1 MAAKTEEKA
10 RSEAAGESGGHAR
23 AKPRRLIIVDA
34 PGYVYRAF
42 FALPPMTRPDGTPIQ
57 AVYGFCNM
65 MLKLMDEYPDDDIV
79 VVFDA
84 GGPTFREE
92 IYEQYKAQREPPP
105 PEMEVQFPL
114 VRRAAEAFDLPVI
127 EVPGYEADD
136 VIATLTRLAREQGRE
151 VIIVSAD
158 KDLMQLVGEGVVMW
172 HPIKEVPIGPE
183 EVRERFGVGPE
194 HVRDVLALAGDPTD
208 NVPGV
213 RGIGLKTAAELVREF
228 GSLENILA
236 NLDKIR
242 QPRRRQ
248 MLAEQADLARLS
260 YELVGL
266 DDHVPLPVSLE
277 DLRRRPLDPKKLL
290 DFFRENAFRSL
301 IVRIEEVAEE
311 AARER
316 AVEKAA
322 RKAAAQR
329 LGIFDLGTLDRVLGE
344 ARERGIL
351 AVDLETDSLAV
362 DRARIVGVCLAT
374 EEGTGW
380 YVPVD
385 HRDALGNRVNGQL
398 DLDAV
403 LERLRP
409 VLADPT
415 VLKVGHNIKFDL
427 AILERHG
434 VEVAP
439 VGDSMLLS
447 YAANGTAHGHGLDEL
462 AKRYLDYDTLTYAEL
477 CGRGAKQISFDCVPV
492 ERAVEY
498 GAEDADITLRLHHA
512 LRRLVLGERVVR
524 VYETLDRPLVPIV
537 ARMERWGIRVDR
549 ERLRELSRTF
559 GERMA
564 ELEKRAREL
573 AGTRFNLGSPRQLGE
588 VLARELRR
596 IGGRRTSTGAL
607 STSADILEELADQGV
622 ELARVAL
629 EWRQLQKLQRTYC
642 DALIE
647 QANPETGRVHTSFN
661 LAATST
667 GRLSSSDPN
676 LQNIPIRTEEG
687 RLIRAAFVAEDGY
700 VLMSADYSQI
710 ELRVIAHL
718 ADVKG
723 LREAFEKGLD
733 IHSAAAAA
741 MFGVP
746 IDQVDYEYRRAA
758 KVINYGIVYGIGPQ
772 GLAQRLGVPV
782 EKARA
787 YIETYFQ
794 RYPEIRAYMERV
806 VEAAREKGWV
816 QTLYGRRCVIADIN
830 HRVPSRRNAAE
841 RQAINAPV
849 QGTAADI
856 MKRAMIRIDRE
867 LARAGSG
874 ARMLLQVHDELV
886 FEVPEEEVER
896 TAQLVRELM
905 EHAAPQLSVPLGVE
919 LGWGRN
925 WAEAH

>member
-1 MAAKTEEKA
+1 MAGEAKTAE
-10 RSEAAGESGGHAR
+10 RTAAESAQE
-23 AKPRRLIIVDA
+23 KPRQLIIVDA

-57 AVYGFCNM
+57 AVYGFSNM
-65 MLKLMDEYPDDDIV
+65 ILKLMDQYPDDDIV

-84 GGPTFREE
+84 AGPTFREE
-92 IYEQYKAQREPPP
+92 IYAPYKAQREPPP
-105 PEMEVQFPL
+105 PEMKVQFPL
-114 VRRAAEAFDLPVI
+114 VRRAAEAFDLPVV

-136 VIATLTRLAREQGRE
+136 VIATLTRLARERGRE
-151 VIIVSAD
+151 VMIVSAD
-158 KDLMQLVGEGVVMW
+158 KDLMQLVGPGVVMW
-172 HPIKEVPIGPE
+172 HPIREQSIGPE

-194 HVRDVLALAGDPTD
+194 KVRDVLALAGDPTD

-213 RGIGLKTAAELVREF
+213 RGIGIKTAAQLVEEF
-228 GSLENILA
+228 GSLEDILA
-236 NLDKIR
+236 NLDRIR

-260 YELVGL
+260 YELVKL
-266 DDHVPLPVSLE
+266 NDHVPLPVSLE
-277 DLRRRPLDPKKLL
+277 DLRRRPPDPKKLL

-301 IVRIEEVAEE
+301 IVRLEEVAEQAAKERE
-311 AARER
+311 AAKQRE
-316 AVEKAA
+316 AEKAA
-322 RKAAAQR
+322 ARR
-329 LGIFDLGTLDRVLGE
+329 LGVFDFETL
-344 ARERGIL
+344 ERIL
-351 AVDLETDSLAV
+351 ADARARGLLALDLETDSLAV
-362 DRARIVGVCLAT
+362 DRARIVGLCLAT
-374 EEGTGW
+374 EEGTGF

-385 HRDALGNRVNGQL
+385 HRDAQGNRVNGQL
-398 DLDAV
+398 PCDAV

-409 VLADPT
+409 VLKDPG

-439 VGDSMLLS
+439 VADSMLLS

-462 AKRYLDYDTLTYAEL
+462 ARRYLDYETLTYAEL
-477 CGRGAKQISFDCVPV
+477 CGRGAKQISFDRVPV
-492 ERAVEY
+492 ERAIAY
-498 GAEDADITLRLHHA
+498 GGEDADITLRLHHA
-512 LRRLVLGERVVR
+512 LWRLVVGEQVVR
-524 VYETLDRPLVPIV
+524 VYETLDRPLVPII

-549 ERLRELSRTF
+549 KRLHELSRTF

-564 ELEKRAREL
+564 ELEKRAWEL
-573 AGTRFNLGSPRQLGE
+573 AGTGFNLGSPRQIGE
-588 VLARELRR
+588 VLVRELKR
-596 IGGRRTSTGAL
+596 IGARRTSTGAL

-622 ELARVAL
+622 ELARIVL

-647 QANPETGRVHTSFN
+647 QANPKTGRVHTSFN

-687 RLIRAAFVAEDGY
+687 RLIRAAFVAEDGW

-710 ELRVIAHL
+710 ELRVLAHL
-718 ADVKG
+718 ADVAG
-723 LREAFEKGLD
+723 LKEAFAQGLD
-733 IHSAAAAA
+733 VHAAAAAA
-741 MFGVP
+741 MFGIPVA
-746 IDQVDYEYRRAA
+746 QVDYEYRRAA

-787 YIETYFQ
+787 YIETYFE

-806 VEAAREKGWV
+806 VEAAREKGYV
-816 QTLYGRRCVIADIN
+816 QTLYGRRCAIADIN

-867 LARAGSG
+867 LARAGLG

-886 FEVPEEEVER
+886 FEVPEAEVER
-896 TAQLVRELM
+896 TADLVRGLM
-905 EHAAPQLSVPLGVE
+905 EQAAPQLTVPLEVE
-919 LGWGRN
+919 LGWGRS

>member
-1 MAAKTEEKA
+1 MAGEAQVAERE
-10 RSEAAGESGGHAR
+10 SGAAGAQ
-23 AKPRRLIIVDA
+23 AKPRRLIVVDA

-57 AVYGFCNM
+57 AVYGFSNM
-65 MLKLMDEYPDDDIV
+65 ILKLMDRYPDDDIV

-84 GGPTFREE
+84 AGPTFREE
-92 IYEQYKAQREPPP
+92 IYGQYKAQREPPP

-114 VRRAAEAFDLPVI
+114 VRRAAEAFDLPVL

-158 KDLMQLVGEGVVMW
+158 KDLMQLVGPGVVMW
-172 HPIKEVPIGPE
+172 HPIKEQFIGPE

-194 HVRDVLALAGDPTD
+194 KVRDVLALAGDPTD

-213 RGIGLKTAAELVREF
+213 RGIGVKTAAQLVEEF
-228 GSLENILA
+228 GSLENILT
-236 NLDKIR
+236 NLDRIR

-266 DDHVPLPVSLE
+266 DDRVPLPVSLDE
-277 DLRRRPLDPKKLL
+277 LRRRPPDPKKLL

-301 IVRIEEVAEE
+301 IIRIEEVAEQ
-311 AARER
+311 AAKER
-316 AVEKAA
+316 AAEKAA
-322 RKAAAQR
+322 ARR
-329 LGIFDLGTLDRVLGE
+329 IGVFDVE
-344 ARERGIL
+344 ALERILSDARARGIL
-351 AVDLETDSLAV
+351 ALDLETDSLAV
-362 DRARIVGVCLAT
+362 DRARIVGICLAS
-374 EEGTGW
+374 EEGTGF

-385 HRDALGNRVNGQL
+385 HRDGLGHRLEGQL
-398 DLDAV
+398 PLDVV

-409 VLADPT
+409 VLKDAS

-439 VGDSMLLS
+439 VADSMLLS

-462 AKRYLDYDTLTYAEL
+462 AKRYLDYDTLSYAEL
-477 CGRGAKQISFDCVPV
+477 CGRGAKQISFDRVPV
-492 ERAVEY
+492 ERAIEY
-498 GAEDADITLRLHHA
+498 GGEDADITLRLHHA
-512 LRRLVLGERVVR
+512 LRRLVVGERVVR

-573 AGTRFNLGSPRQLGE
+573 AGTPFNLGSPKQLGE
-588 VLARELRR
+588 VLARELKD
-596 IGGRRTSTGAL
+596 IGARRTATGAL
-607 STSADILEELADQGV
+607 STSADILEELAEQGV
-622 ELARVAL
+622 ELARIAL

-642 DALIE
+642 DALVE
-647 QANPETGRVHTSFN
+647 QADPETGRVHTSFN

-687 RLIRAAFVAEDGY
+687 RLIRAAFVAEDGW
-700 VLMSADYSQI
+700 LLLSADYSQI

-723 LREAFEKGLD
+723 LKEAFAKGLD
-733 IHSAAAAA
+733 VHSAAAAA

-746 IDQVDYEYRRAA
+746 VEQVDYEYRRAA

-787 YIETYFQ
+787 YIETYFA

-856 MKRAMIRIDRE
+856 MKRAMIRIDRAI
-867 LARAGSG
+867 ARAGLG

-886 FEVPEEEVER
+886 FEVPEAEVER
-896 TAQLVRELM
+896 TAGLVREIM
-905 EHAAPQLSVPLGVE
+905 EGAAPQLSVPLEVE
-919 LGWGRN
+919 IGWGRN